1 MGASPC
7 TSQISTRTL
16 AVTALAKRGA
26 GKIAVSC
33 ELLTKVVNS
42 DVSMPPCDQ
51 TTLLNL
57 CAALENVKSFDPE
70 TFRIRSGLPTMA
82 LPGEIEMFAD
92 GLPEEFEL
100 GDCVGVP
107 PPQANCHMMIRNPAA
122 IHQKRLGMTS
132 SPPETSAGAD
142 HN

>member
-1 MGASPC
+1 
-7 TSQISTRTL
+7 
-16 AVTALAKRGA
+16 VTALAKRGA

-57 CAALENVKSFDPE
+57 CAALENVKFFDPE
-70 TFRIRSGLPTMA
+70 TFRTRSGLPTMA

-132 SPPETSAGAD
+132 SPPGDIGGRGSQSRLAEKNAAEQ
-142 HN
+142 